1 MARIIFISPYL
12 KGGKDAARLAH
23 RTKYVATREGVELLK
38 SDTAEM
44 PPTKKQIEFIGRLVR
59 SFPEAKELLEYED
72 YKTRPSRKSAGEL
85 IEQMWEQYVT
95 AQDQRENFL
104 DYVAHR
110 PGVKSDGDHGLWD
123 ANGKVPILSKAVEE
137 VASHQ
142 GIVWTPIVSLRREDA
157 VRLGYDNV
165 ENWRALVNSVSSN
178 LAKGYKIP
186 LENLRWYAAMHEK
199 EKHIHIH
206 MVVFSKNPAEG
217 YLTKDGIRSIKSAF
231 ASRVFKDE
239 LLHVYERKTEYRD
252 TLQKSAEE
260 QMKELIWRM
269 ENGTIQNKHL
279 ERLTAELAS
288 RLKNVSG
295 KKVYGYLP
303 PQVKRI
309 VDQIVDEIA
318 KDEKV
323 AAAYSLWQD
332 MQNEVCRT
340 YTDTMP
346 ERLPLSRQKEFKTV
360 RNMVIREALA
370 LSEQKTTFEDEAM
383 PEEQEHPDEPSEY
396 QPEPKWKPIVNP
408 WATVRKAY
416 DQSSRYRKAKHVLQ
430 DPNADKDEI
439 KKAAEMLEAL
449 WNEGYKV
456 AAYFLGK
463 AYRDGIG
470 LKMDEKKAEGWFLKL
485 AEGGDE
491 FAQYAL
497 GKLLLKQDR
506 NTDAAIWLSWA
517 ADKGNQYAQYQ
528 MGKLYLSGDGVKK
541 STQDAVEQFSASAD
555 QNNQYAQYALGK
567 LYLFGVEV
575 PPDEKRAVEYL
586 TKSAAQGNQYAQY
599 LLDHR
604 RDKSAASVGAAML
617 RMLHHMGGIFRE
629 NRVTDSTSRGLQ
641 IDKKRRRQLQEKRLA
656 MGHKPDDHEEENI
669 QIRL

>member
-1 MARIIFISPYL
+1 
-12 KGGKDAARLAH
+12 
-23 RTKYVATREGVELLK
+23 
-38 SDTAEM
+38 
-44 PPTKKQIEFIGRLVR
+44 
-59 SFPEAKELLEYED
+59 
-72 YKTRPSRKSAGEL
+72 
-85 IEQMWEQYVT
+85 
-95 AQDQRENFL
+95 
-104 DYVAHR
+104 
-110 PGVKSDGDHGLWD
+110 
-123 ANGKVPILSKAVEE
+123 
-137 VASHQ
+137 
-142 GIVWTPIVSLRREDA
+142 
-157 VRLGYDNV
+157 
-165 ENWRALVNSVSSN
+165 
-178 LAKGYKIP
+178 
-186 LENLRWYAAMHEK
+186 
-199 EKHIHIH
+199 
-206 MVVFSKNPAEG
+206 
-217 YLTKDGIRSIKSAF
+217 
-231 ASRVFKDE
+231 
-239 LLHVYERKTEYRD
+239 
-252 TLQKSAEE
+252 
-260 QMKELIWRM
+260 
-269 ENGTIQNKHL
+269 
-279 ERLTAELAS
+279 
-288 RLKNVSG
+288 
-295 KKVYGYLP
+295 
-303 PQVKRI
+303 
-309 VDQIVDEIA
+309 
-318 KDEKV
+318 
-323 AAAYSLWQD
+323 
-332 MQNEVCRT
+332 
-340 YTDTMP
+340 
-346 ERLPLSRQKEFKTV
+346 
-360 RNMVIREALA
+360 
-370 LSEQKTTFEDEAM
+370 
-383 PEEQEHPDEPSEY
+383 
-396 QPEPKWKPIVNP
+396 
-408 WATVRKAY
+408 
-416 DQSSRYRKAKHVLQ
+416 
-430 DPNADKDEI
+430 
-439 KKAAEMLEAL
+439 MLEAL